1 LPPKRHFLVRQTVQ
15 ISSKMLPQ
23 IQNFAS
29 FSPSEYETMSEALLL
44 LTYSMKSC
52 DNSLRHL
59 ACTFLKEKKSRYC
72 WILDI
77 LDSCSFCLE
86 SV

>member
-1 LPPKRHFLVRQTVQ
+1 
-15 ISSKMLPQ
+15 MLPQ

-72 WILDI
+72 
-77 LDSCSFCLE
+77 
-86 SV
+86 